1 MRYRI
6 RDGFLDLCGAVS
18 AWYRGVCSRFRQ
30 RGSGRT
36 EVIKGTAS
44 RVIVVKSPDPGIF
57 REAFFILR
65 DDYFSNRGI
74 SQEEL
79 LRQARQAARRTKG
92 GGLRARRGGAE
103 GERRR
108 QRARRGGAENE
119 RRWQR
124 ARRRSAERERKWQQA
139 RRRSAESERSGQRAR
154 QGGTERERSPAAGK
168 EGRRN
173 ERKRW
178 AAGAVEWRGERKE
191 WAAGAVDKREAAGRR
206 PAEGTPRRLKFNIY
220 NFRLQWRAT
229 QESTT

>member
-30 RGSGRT
+30 GPSGRT

-79 LRQARQAARRTKG
+79 LRQARQAA
-92 GGLRARRGGAE
+92 E
-103 GERRR
+103 GYVSSRLP
-108 QRARRGGAENE
+108 QSPP
-119 RRWQR
+119 
-124 ARRRSAERERKWQQA
+124 RRSTGKLILLL
-139 RRRSAESERSGQRAR
+139 
-154 QGGTERERSPAAGK
+154 AAL
-168 EGRRN
+168 
-173 ERKRW
+173 
-178 AAGAVEWRGERKE
+178 AAAVI
-191 WAAGAVDKREAAGRR
+191 VL
-206 PAEGTPRRLKFNIY
+206 LKLFG
-220 NFRLQWRAT
+220 L
-229 QESTT
+229 